1 MDLMKVGVLRIGEVD
16 PTIAA
21 RIQESL
27 SATFQKTKCVSINE
41 TLQVPEKAFDTRRK
55 QYCSSDILDSIQEYA
70 EKQTTLKRVL
80 GIIDQDIFVSPL
92 TFVFG
97 EARCLGKA
105 ALISFHRLKPKFYG
119 QKPNAELFT
128 ERAEKE
134 AAHELGHTFGLE
146 HCPNPFCVMHFSNS
160 IFDTDRKQGLLCSK
174 CQRKFDDMWN
184 ALGEQL

>member
-1 MDLMKVGVLRIGEVD
+1 VDLMKIGVLRIGEVD
-16 PTIAA
+16 PTIAT

-27 SATFQKTKCVSINE
+27 STTFQKTKCVSIKE

-55 QYCSSDILDSIQEYA
+55 QYRSGDILDSVQEYA
-70 EKQTTLKRVL
+70 EKQITLKRVL
-80 GIIDQDIFVSPL
+80 GIIDLDIFVPPL

-97 EARCLGKA
+97 EARCPGKA
-105 ALISFHRLKPKFYG
+105 ALISLYRLKPKFYG
-119 QKPNAELFT
+119 QKPNVELFT

-134 AAHELGHTFGLE
+134 AAHELGHAFGLE

-174 CQRKFDDMWN
+174 CQRKFDDMRN